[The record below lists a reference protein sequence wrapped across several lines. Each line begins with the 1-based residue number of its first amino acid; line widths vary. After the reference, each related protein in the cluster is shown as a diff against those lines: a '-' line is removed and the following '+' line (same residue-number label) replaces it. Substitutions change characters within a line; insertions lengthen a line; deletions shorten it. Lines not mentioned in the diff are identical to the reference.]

1 LEISVEL
8 FGQLRKGQNKI
19 LTVQLPVGSTVMDAV
34 NQLGLDPEMVGMIII
49 NGIQS
54 ELTDP
59 LPTHCRLALFPYI
72 SGG

>member
-1 LEISVEL
+1 LEIKVEL
-8 FGQLRKGQNKI
+8 FGQLRKGRNKVI
-19 LTVQLPVGSTVMDAV
+19 ALQLQSGAAVRDAV
-34 NQLGLDPEMVGMIII
+34 IQLGVNPEELGMIIV

-59 LPTHCRLALFPYI
+59 LPPDCRLALFPYI